1 MLDILVCNT
10 TLIFYKEDAF
20 QNGSCF
26 DKLAVSCSRFG
37 VGVLVGHF
45 ALPSSPKESSEPKED
60 LSIQAKLKNAM
71 KSSNIEEHLRYK
83 HDDASVSTFVLE
95 LNLTKF

>member
-1 MLDILVCNT
+1 MPSKT
-10 TLIFYKEDAF
+10 QTALI
-20 QNGSCF
+20 SLL
-26 DKLAVSCSRFG
+26 LAAIGTG

-45 ALPSSPKESSEPKED
+45 AISSPQKETSEPKED
-60 LSIQAKLKNAM
+60 LTIQIKLKNAM

-83 HDDASVSTFVLE
+83 HDVATVISLLVFK